1 MKSRKAQCFSLLEIM
16 VSLAILV
23 LVSAL
28 LGVKVTS
35 LISEHKFNNSVQSL
49 VDDVKQLQIL
59 SVSYGTDC
67 AVKLYKRKG
76 TFYYVCTSEAS
87 IPRGPLFS
95 SHLLHG
101 VKAVSINGK
110 KSDSLKFTLFST
122 GRVDPAISLGLHR
135 EEIDSHGSL
144 WIDTRKQSLI
154 TLSHKLPSRQTASVI
169 PQMPETKNLLVDK

>member
-23 LVSAL
+23 LISAL

-49 VDDVKQLQIL
+49 LDDVKQLQIL

-67 AVKLYKRKG
+67 AVKLYKWKG
-76 TFYYVCTSEAS
+76 AFYYLCTSEAP

-95 SHLLHG
+95 PHLLQG

-110 KSDSLKFTLFST
+110 KSDGLKFTLFST
-122 GRVDPAISLGLHR
+122 GRVDPAIYLGMHR
-135 EEIDSHGSL
+135 EEIDSPDSL

-154 TLSHKLPSRQTASVI
+154 TLSHKLPSRLTESVI
-169 PQMPETKNLLVDK
+169 PQMPVTKNLIVDK